1 MRTLTDT
8 QTRSGWG
15 LGGLRWV
22 LSPCCYRTVVMVMQ
36 MELLLLAGTLTLQQK
51 CTHMDTHSNTTFH

>member
-8 QTRSGWG
+8 QTHSGWG

-36 MELLLLAGTLTLQQK
+36 MELLLLAGTLTLQ
-51 CTHMDTHSNTTFH
+51 